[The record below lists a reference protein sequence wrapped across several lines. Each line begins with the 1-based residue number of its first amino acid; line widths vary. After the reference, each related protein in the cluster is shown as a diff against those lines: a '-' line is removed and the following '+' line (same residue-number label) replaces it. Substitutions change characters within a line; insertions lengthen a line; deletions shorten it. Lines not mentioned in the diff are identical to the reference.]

1 MGLFKKDKK
10 EKEPQ
15 YYLSKI
21 NTPAL
26 NYRVYYL
33 SGKEK
38 ILYTLLSF
46 VVGVF
51 VGYLFM
57 VE

>member
-38 ILYTLLSF
+38 ILYTLLS
-46 VVGVF
+46 
-51 VGYLFM
+51 LL
-57 VE
+57 